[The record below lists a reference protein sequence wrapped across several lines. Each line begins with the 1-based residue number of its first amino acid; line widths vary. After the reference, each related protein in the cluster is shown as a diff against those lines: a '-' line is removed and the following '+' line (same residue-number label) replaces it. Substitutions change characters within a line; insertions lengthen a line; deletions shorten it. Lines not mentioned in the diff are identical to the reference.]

1 LCTGLEADKSGL
13 NTVVVG
19 FTQLL
24 LEGGEGRSMARI
36 AVGWVLGDEMKSTKV
51 EKGARITTGR
61 AFCSNVR
68 LLWSCRSWQ

>member
-1 LCTGLEADKSGL
+1 M
-13 NTVVVG
+13 VVVG

-36 AVGWVLGDEMKSTKV
+36 AVGWVLRDEMKSTKV
-51 EKGARITTGR
+51 EKGARITTGM
-61 AFCSNVR
+61 AFCPNVR